1 MSDHHERFPVWL
13 RAELHRHGL
22 NQTEFARAVGTSTSV
37 VSRWVN
43 AQAIPESE
51 SVDKIADVLNA
62 DLTTVM
68 RLAGHLPAADP
79 IDPDDP
85 VERICGLPRR
95 HVVVAK
101 IEPAVRACL
110 ESDLAAVA
118 ALDEA
123 VAAAAA
129 VAGGEAVA
137 RARRMLE
144 ERRRAAEHRHRRARE
159 RWLAGREPLAWMDDE
174 DARLAAELGAIAAE
188 LATLPA
194 APDPDRFAA
203 IAVEIAAARAL
214 LAAASDRA
222 MRRVLEAV
230 GVAVVAEA
238 GVSIAYR
245 PEVARFVPRPITV
258 SL

>member
-85 VERICGLPRR
+85 VERICGMVRR
-95 HVVVAK
+95 LKPSEAQV
-101 IEPAVRACL
+101 ETL
-110 ESDLAAVA
+110 EVLLATWLRQKRDARKGQGRVPDSDAGFDTNFGSARC
-118 ALDEA
+118 DRKRRRGDRFPG
-123 VAAAAA
+123 AAAPS
-129 VAGGEAVA
+129 VPIIIPLID
-137 RARRMLE
+137 RP
-144 ERRRAAEHRHRRARE
+144 
-159 RWLAGREPLAWMDDE
+159 GRQHCSPL
-174 DARLAAELGAIAAE
+174 I
-188 LATLPA
+188 PA
-194 APDPDRFAA
+194 F
-203 IAVEIAAARAL
+203 
-214 LAAASDRA
+214 S
-222 MRRVLEAV
+222 
-230 GVAVVAEA
+230 GK
-238 GVSIAYR
+238 
-245 PEVARFVPRPITV
+245 
-258 SL
+258 